1 MSVRDHIAEA
11 MIALVQA
18 QRSLGEAEAMKTVP
32 SVSEGLKIS
41 LTDEERPVR
50 IQHGETWMDLHFT
63 EAAHLLMA
71 LGNIGQVR
79 EIAQELANG

>member
-1 MSVRDHIAEA
+1 MSAQDHIAEA

-18 QRSLGEAEAMKTVP
+18 QRLLGDTQARKSVP

-63 EAAHLLMA
+63 EAAHLLIG
-71 LGNIGQVR
+71 LGKVGQVR
-79 EIAQELANG
+79 EIAQDLADG